1 MGEEKGKDMIK
12 ILNSLCYA
20 IIAMNEDKQ
29 ILFVNKFLLDL
40 LGVNEGDVI
49 GKNVFEIIS
58 ISSQPIDD
66 LIDTVTQNNR
76 FHFCVKTRKNH
87 LQSLWGKI
95 VEDDFNGENAY
106 FIIGK
111 NQSEK
116 QYNKKDLEDLL
127 DVIQTECCIKNIKG
141 EYIYVN
147 QQFANNL
154 GCKKSEVIG
163 KTNRDFFCKE
173 DWAYMEK
180 KEKMVIDKKKVIN
193 NENVYLNT
201 NEKKWYSNTL
211 GPIFDEDNNVKYIA
225 SCKLDITLTKFLNDT
240 LQIALNQITQ
250 ISSDISIFDMDK
262 EYRSLIQYTIEK
274 LMNFSKSDGISVIY
288 FDKKTSK
295 LKVIAQSG
303 EVIESFKDEDCGRE
317 LYELIYK
324 YGEGMI
330 HLDKLRDNND
340 LDLIN
345 ENYIPGKFSA
355 IGIYNMTLDKDY
367 SGFIMLTYKTGHED
381 RCIPINYFKTICS
394 YISTN
399 INNWKKCKDIK
410 DERSKVEKINN
421 SLMQFIDVSEDMIAT
436 WNLDGS
442 PIYNNYQILNI
453 LGYDTIKNMDF
464 FDLLHPDDREQVY
477 NLMFNEDHDFGSVTS
492 RFRCGNNTYKWI
504 DWSFKILKEENMFF
518 STGRDVSERIA
529 NEKRKLLL
537 QKAKCIEEIKD
548 EFLSNI
554 THEFRTPINIIMSTI
569 QLISTSL
576 ENNTYKLGNLHEHI
590 KYLKRNS
597 NRLLR
602 LVNNLIDITYI
613 KNGYHELN
621 LQNYNIVELV
631 ENVCNAV
638 VANEENDDINI
649 IFDTDCEEINMACD
663 ADEIERIL
671 LNLLSNAI
679 KYSFTNDPIIVSIK
693 SNMSNVKISVKDH
706 GIGIPKDYLDRVFD
720 KLTRVDNNLTR
731 HNEGSGIGLA
741 IVKSLVNLH
750 EGEIEVESE
759 LGKGS
764 NFIITL
770 PISLVTEES
779 INVRKISDCKNKIEK
794 CAMEFSDIYEYNC

>member
-1 MGEEKGKDMIK
+1 MIK
-12 ILNSLCYA
+12 ILNSLRYA
-20 IIAMNEDKQ
+20 IIAINEDKE

-40 LGVNEGDVI
+40 LGVSEEYVI
-49 GKNVFEIIS
+49 GKNLFQIIS
-58 ISSQPIDD
+58 ISSHPIDD
-66 LIDTVTQNNR
+66 LIDILPENKR
-76 FHFCVKTRKNH
+76 FHFCVKTQNNN
-87 LQSLWGKI
+87 LQSLWGEI
-95 VEDDFNGENAY
+95 VEDDFKGENAY
-106 FIIGK
+106 FITGK
-111 NQSEK
+111 THYDK
-116 QYNKKDLEDLL
+116 KYTIKDLEGLL
-127 DVIQTECCIKNIKG
+127 DVIQVECCIKDTDG

-147 QQFANNL
+147 QQFADNL
-154 GCKKSEVIG
+154 GCEKSEIIG
-163 KTNRDFFCKE
+163 KTSRDFFCKE
-173 DWAYMEK
+173 DWSYMEK
-180 KEKMVIDKKKVIN
+180 KERLSIEKKKIIN
-193 NENVYLNT
+193 NENVYFTT

-211 GPIFDEDNNVKYIA
+211 GPIFDESNNVKYIA

-262 EYRSLIQYTIEK
+262 EYKSLIQYTIEK
-274 LMNFSKSDGISVIY
+274 LMKFSKSDGISVIY
-288 FDKKTSK
+288 LDKKSSK
-295 LKVIAQSG
+295 LRVIAQSG
-303 EVIESFKDEDCGRE
+303 EVIETFKDEDFGKE
-317 LYELIYK
+317 LYEFIHT

-330 HLDKLRDNND
+330 QLEQLRNSKD

-345 ENYIPGKFSA
+345 KNCIPDKFSA
-355 IGIYNMTLDKDY
+355 MGIYNMNLDEDY
-367 SGFIMLTYKTGHED
+367 SGFIMLTYKKGHED

-394 YISTN
+394 YISIN
-399 INNWKKCKDIK
+399 ITNWKKCKDIK
-410 DERSKVEKINN
+410 DERAKVEKINN

-436 WNLDGS
+436 WDLDGN
-442 PIYNNYQILNI
+442 PIYNNFQIFNI
-453 LGYDTIKNMDF
+453 LGYDTVKSINF
-464 FDLLHPDDREQVY
+464 FDILYPDDREQVF
-477 NLMFNEDHDFGSVTS
+477 NLMFNEGHDFGSVTS
-492 RFRCGNNTYKWI
+492 RFRCSDNTYKWI
-504 DWSFKILKEENMFF
+504 DWSFKILREENMFF

-537 QKAKCIEEIKD
+537 QQAKCIEEIKD

-576 ENNTYKLGNLHEHI
+576 ENNTYKLETLHEHI

-638 VANEENDDINI
+638 VSNEENDDIKI

-679 KYSFTNDPIIVSIK
+679 KYSFTTAPIIVSIK
-693 SNMSNVKISVKDH
+693 SNMNNVKISVKDH

-750 EGEIEVESE
+750 EGNIEVESE

-770 PISLVTEES
+770 PINLV
-779 INVRKISDCKNKIEK
+779 NVGRVNVEKICDCKNKIEK

>member
-1 MGEEKGKDMIK
+1 MIK
-12 ILNSLCYA
+12 ILNSLRCT
-20 IIAMNEDKQ
+20 IIAINKEKQ
-29 ILFVNKFLLDL
+29 IIFANKFFLDL
-40 LGVNEGDVI
+40 LGVSEEDVI
-49 GKNVFEIIS
+49 GKNLFQIIS

-66 LIDTVTQNNR
+66 LIDILPEQRR
-76 FHFCVKTRKNH
+76 FHFCIKNQNNN
-87 LQSLWGKI
+87 LQSLWGEI
-95 VEDDFNGENAY
+95 LEDDFKGENAY

-111 NQSEK
+111 THYDK
-116 QYNKKDLEDLL
+116 QYTRADLEGLL
-127 DVIQTECCIKNIKG
+127 DIIQVECCIKNTNR

-147 QQFANNL
+147 QQFADNL
-154 GCKKSEVIG
+154 GCEKSEIIG
-163 KTNRDFFCKE
+163 KTSRDFFCKE
-173 DWAYMEK
+173 DWTYMEK
-180 KEKMVIDKKKVIN
+180 KEKMAIDKKKIIN
-193 NENVYLNT
+193 NENIYFTT

-211 GPIFDEDNNVKYIA
+211 GPIFDENNNIKFLA

-240 LQIALNQITQ
+240 LQITLNQINQ

-262 EYRSLIQYTIEK
+262 EYKSLIQYTIEK
-274 LMNFSKSDGISVIY
+274 LMKFSKSDGISIIY
-288 FDKKTSK
+288 FDKKCSQ
-295 LKVIAQSG
+295 LKVIAQRG
-303 EVIESFKDEDCGRE
+303 EVIESFKGEGFGKR
-317 LYELIYK
+317 LYELIDK

-330 HLDKLRDNND
+330 QLEQLRNNRD

-345 ENYIPGKFSA
+345 ENYIPEKFSA

-367 SGFIMLTYKTGHED
+367 SGFIMLTYKKGHED

-394 YISTN
+394 YISIN
-399 INNWKKCKDIK
+399 IANWKKFKDIK
-410 DERSKVEKINN
+410 EERKKVQKINN
-421 SLMQFIDVSEDMIAT
+421 SLMQFIDVSEDMIAI
-436 WNLDGS
+436 WNLDGN
-442 PIYNNYQILNI
+442 PIYNNYQIINI
-453 LGYDTIKNMDF
+453 LGYDNIKDLNF
-464 FDLLHPDDREQVY
+464 FDILYPDDREQV
-477 NLMFNEDHDFGSVTS
+477 LDMMFNEDRDFGSVTS
-492 RFRCGNNTYKWI
+492 RFRGSDNKYKWI
-504 DWSFKILKEENMFF
+504 DWSYKIIREENMFF

-529 NEKRKLLL
+529 NEKRKLLV
-537 QKAKCIEEIKD
+537 QQAKCIEEIKD

-576 ENNTYKLGNLHEHI
+576 ENNTYKIDDLNEHI

-613 KNGYHELN
+613 KNGYHEIN

-631 ENVCNAV
+631 ENVCNTIV
-638 VANEENDDINI
+638 SNEENNNINI

-679 KYSFTNDPIIVSIK
+679 KYSFTSDPIIVSIK
-693 SNMSNVKISVKDH
+693 SNKSNVKISVKDH

-770 PISLVTEES
+770 PISLVNEES
-779 INVRKISDCKNKIEK
+779 VNVEKIYDCKNKVEK
-794 CAMEFSDIYEYNC
+794 CALEFSDIYEYNC

>member
-1 MGEEKGKDMIK
+1 MVK
-12 ILNSLCYA
+12 ILNSLRYA
-20 IIAMNEDKQ
+20 IIAINKEKQ
-29 ILFVNKFLLDL
+29 ILFVNKFLLEL

-49 GKNVFEIIS
+49 GKNLFQIVS

-66 LIDTVTQNNR
+66 LIDTIPQHNR
-76 FHFCVKTRKNH
+76 FHFCVRTKKNH

-95 VEDDFNGENAY
+95 IEDDFKGEDAY
-106 FIIGK
+106 FIIGE
-111 NQSEK
+111 NQYEK
-116 QYNKKDLEDLL
+116 QYHKKDLEDLL
-127 DVIQTECCIKNIKG
+127 DIVQTECCIKNTDG

-154 GCKKSEVIG
+154 GCEKSEIIG

-180 KEKMVIDKKKVIN
+180 KEKMAIDKKKIIN
-193 NENVYLNT
+193 NENVYFTT

-211 GPIFDEDNNVKYIA
+211 GPIFDENDNVKYVA

-262 EYRSLIQYTIEK
+262 EYKSLIQYTIEK
-274 LMNFSKSDGISVIY
+274 LMKFSKSDGISVIY
-288 FDKKTSK
+288 FDKKSSK
-295 LKVIAQSG
+295 LRVIAQNG
-303 EVIESFKDEDCGRE
+303 EVIEAFKNEDCGKE
-317 LYELIYK
+317 LYEFIYK

-330 HLDKLRDNND
+330 QLDQLRNNKD

-345 ENYIPGKFSA
+345 ENYIPEKFSG

-367 SGFIMLTYKTGHED
+367 SGFIMLTYKKGHED

-394 YISTN
+394 YISIN
-399 INNWKKCKDIK
+399 ISNWKKCKDIK
-410 DERSKVEKINN
+410 EERTKVEKINN

-436 WNLDGS
+436 WNLDGN
-442 PIYNNYQILNI
+442 PIYNNYQIFNI
-453 LGYDTIKNMDF
+453 LGYDNIKNINF
-464 FDLLHPDDREQVY
+464 FDILYPDDREQVLD
-477 NLMFNEDHDFGSVTS
+477 LMLNEASDFGSVTS
-492 RFRCGNNTYKWI
+492 RFRCGDNTYKWI
-504 DWSFKILKEENMFF
+504 DWSFKILREENMFF

-529 NEKRKLLL
+529 NEKRKLLV
-537 QKAKCIEEIKD
+537 QQAKCIEEIKN

-576 ENNTYKLGNLHEHI
+576 ENKTYKLDNLHEHI

-631 ENVCNAV
+631 ENVCNAI
-638 VANEENDDINI
+638 VADEENNDINI

-679 KYSFTNDPIIVSIK
+679 KYSFTTDPIIVSIK
-693 SNMSNVKISVKDH
+693 SSKHNVKISVKDH

-750 EGEIEVESE
+750 EGKIEVESE

-770 PISLVTEES
+770 PIGLVNEGS
-779 INVRKISDCKNKIEK
+779 VNVEKIYDCKNKIEK